1 MRRNTTHPSTHMC
14 PDTRSRSVHEVDA
27 AHVPYALPSA
37 PPTMYQSYIYDVMCP
52 HTTRLYVFCV
62 LLLLYTSANL
72 NTLLV
77 LSKALLRLY
86 YGSAKARLRLYQ

>member
-1 MRRNTTHPSTHMC
+1 MC
-14 PDTRSRSVHEVDA
+14 PDTRSRSVHEVDAAHVPYALCLDA

-86 YGSAKARLRLYQ
+86 